1 MRAQKITSIT
11 VLALIVFGLSSV
23 IAGEMPK
30 EPTELLIK
38 FDATGSF
45 SDSNLDTG
53 ETSYSISAKGVAPEV
68 NDKGI
73 IKEIKISDD
82 DERIVTIK
90 GAKITFGPFDPM
102 NPPPI
107 VDFNCQGC
115 TLTFPDGSVLISDS
129 DNVPLIGRALFVYG
143 PVAPNPTQA
152 IATIRM
158 MGCAG
163 LRETANK
170 GPYAGMVGLICFNG
184 VFNFDVSDP
193 TKIPATLTGSSSCT
207 IVLHTP
213 MQSLPPQ

>member
-1 MRAQKITSIT
+1 MSIFKIIKM
-11 VLALIVFGLSSV
+11 LAIALTVFGFSNV
-23 IAGEMPK
+23 TAGEMPK

-45 SDSNLDTG
+45 SNFNAATG

-73 IKEIKISDD
+73 MKEIKISDD

-90 GAKITFGPFDPM
+90 GAEITFGPFTPM
-102 NPPPI
+102 SPPPI
-107 VDFNCQGC
+107 VGFNCQGC
-115 TLTFPDGSVLISDS
+115 TLTFPDGSVLTSDS

-143 PVAPNPTQA
+143 PVAPDPTQA

-170 GPYAGMVGLICFNG
+170 GPYAGMVGSICFNG

-193 TKIPATLTGSSSCT
+193 TKIPATLTGGSSCT

-213 MQSLPPQ
+213 MQALPQQ

>member
-1 MRAQKITSIT
+1 MRTHKIIRMTA
-11 VLALIVFGLSSV
+11 LALFVFGFSNLS
-23 IAGEMPK
+23 AGQMSNEPK
-30 EPTELLIK
+30 ELLIK
-38 FDATGSF
+38 FDAIGSF
-45 SDSNLDTG
+45 SGFNPATG

-68 NDKGI
+68 KDNGI
-73 IKEIKISDD
+73 IKETKISDD

-90 GAKITFGPFDPM
+90 GAEITFGPFDPM

-107 VDFNCQGC
+107 VNFNCQGC
-115 TLTFPDGSVLISDS
+115 TLTFPDGSVLTSDS

-163 LRETANK
+163 LRETANR
-170 GPYAGMVGLICFNG
+170 GRHAGMVGSICFNG

-193 TKIPATLTGSSSCT
+193 TSIPDTLTGSSSCT

-213 MQSLPPQ
+213 VQSLPH